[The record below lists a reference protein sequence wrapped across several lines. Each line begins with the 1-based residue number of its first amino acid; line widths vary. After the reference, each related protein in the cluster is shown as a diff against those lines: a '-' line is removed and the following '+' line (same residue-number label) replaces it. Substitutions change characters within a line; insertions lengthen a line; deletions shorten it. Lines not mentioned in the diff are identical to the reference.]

1 MGEPM
6 TETRDLGKVLYET
19 DGPIARIVL
28 NWPEKANSQSSN
40 FARAPLSTLMEST
53 SDAQAVR
60 QKLME
65 TGRKP
70 RDLATEKS
78 GG

>member
-19 DGPIARIVL
+19 DGPIARIML
-28 NWPEKANSQSSN
+28 NWPEKANSQSS
-40 FARAPLSTLMEST
+40 EVVWQVD
-53 SDAQAVR
+53 DA
-60 QKLME
+60 L
-65 TGRKP
+65 TRKP